1 MNKFSLKTLG
11 ASLLTFGL
19 VLAGAAAPAHAAAG
33 VTITTPVPTFVANSP
48 TPAFTI
54 TVDSG
59 GPTIDNTAAGFQLS
73 INVEQWTN
81 MSSCPASP
89 DPVLSNCGISS
100 VTGTGISS
108 VTVYRPGPTNLFIR
122 WSGSTSSV
130 TIAFAAGAFTTG
142 AAGQATLA
150 ASIGPVMPLTR
161 QISVVNS
168 APTTYTVT
176 FDANGG
182 TGTMSDQTASAGTAL
197 TANSFTRSGFTF
209 SGWNTV
215 ADGSGTAYGNSATT
229 FPFTSNATL
238 YAQWAADSS
247 GNNSGGGS
255 SSPSLANTGLVA
267 LPLAVGGLSTAVLGA
282 GLIFL
287 ARRRTQ

>member
-1 MNKFSLKTLG
+1 
-11 ASLLTFGL
+11 
-19 VLAGAAAPAHAAAG
+19 
-33 VTITTPVPTFVANSP
+33 
-48 TPAFTI
+48 
-54 TVDSG
+54 VDSG

-108 VTVYRPGPTNLFIR
+108 VTVSRPGPTNLFIR